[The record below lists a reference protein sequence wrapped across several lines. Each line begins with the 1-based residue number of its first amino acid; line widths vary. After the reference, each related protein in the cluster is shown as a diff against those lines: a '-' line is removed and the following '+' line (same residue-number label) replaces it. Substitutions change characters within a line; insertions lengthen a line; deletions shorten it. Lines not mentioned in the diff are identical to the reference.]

1 MLQFKDENLLTG
13 AIPNEIGNMKRLI
26 WFSLS
31 KSVESGNM
39 RLITIRQTLQPYRN
53 GKSYVFWCVV
63 VLMMFPF
70 FFIRPRNTDSNNVT
84 GSLNEVFC
92 SADSNFEEI
101 DATYTG
107 LGYINVDCSGKIPEV
122 ACDCCTDCT

>member
-31 KSVESGNM
+31 KSVECGNI
-39 RLITIRQTLQPYRN
+39 RLINIWRTLLLYRN
-53 GKSYVFWCVV
+53 GKSYIFWCDV
-63 VLMMFPF
+63 VLVMFPF
-70 FFIRPRNTDSNNVT
+70 FFVRPRNTDSNNVT